1 MKVILKTDTLLS
13 FVPLGLQHC
22 SEVLGATMLILVLGV
37 RVFVSVLRCA
47 DEVRLGLKV

>member
-22 SEVLGATMLILVLGV
+22 LEVLGVTVLILVLGV
-37 RVFVSVLRCA
+37 RVSGSVLRCA
-47 DEVRLGLKV
+47 DEVWLGLKV